1 MSSKHEVAE
10 IRPQAIG
17 QSIPRKED
25 SALLT
30 GRGEYIADIRLPNML
45 HAVFVRSPFAHA
57 AITNVDISA
66 ARALPGVELVW
77 TGADVAQFTA
87 GIPATVQVENF
98 ALTTQPVIAHDEV
111 RYVGEAVAVIVATS
125 RQIAEDALELVD
137 IDYDELA
144 VVANVDAA
152 KAATHIA
159 NAEVAQNVIHETVR
173 VAHDTGPAFTA
184 AAVTV
189 RDLFRNNRVNASP
202 IETRGCVA
210 RHEWTS
216 GMITF
221 WSATQMPGYLR
232 TMLAMLLQIPEHTIE
247 VITPQVGGGFGQ
259 KAHIHPEELAV
270 CLLARELGQ
279 PVSWIED
286 RQENLLCATHAKHQT
301 NDMAIAVD
309 ADGRFLAITNHSTT
323 DAGAYNCL
331 PWTAAV
337 ESEVGTATISSVYK
351 FPLAY
356 ADAVEYATNKTPVG
370 AYRGVGWTAG
380 QIARETLIDRAA
392 RELGLSPF
400 EIRRRNVIGEHDF
413 PYTNVTGLEVREGT
427 FLETVDTLERMVD
440 YAAFRERQA
449 AARAAGRYLG
459 LGVSIFN
466 ELTGVGTRSLAYL
479 DTPITTHDTTT
490 VRLDPT
496 GTVTVTT
503 SLVSAGQ
510 GLATSLAQVA
520 ADAFGVPV
528 EKVTVRAGST
538 ANAYGLGTFASRA
551 AVIGAGS
558 IGRAAEMVRAKVR
571 QAAGHMLEVAPED
584 IVLQNDRVHVAGV
597 PTQGMS
603 LAEAAGAI
611 YFAEATH
618 PENFDPTLEAT
629 ATFDPGDN
637 VLANG
642 GHAAIVEVD
651 IDTGIVR
658 IEKIYA
664 VEDCGQMINP
674 MIVEGQIRGG
684 IAQAIGASLLEELI
698 HDDNAQL
705 VTTTFQDYLLP
716 TTADVP
722 DIEIAHLETPST
734 LVPGGIK
741 GMGESA
747 MISAPAAIVGA
758 VNDAL
763 APLGVAITQF
773 PVSPERVYRALQ
785 TATR

>member
-1 MSSKHEVAE
+1 MSKHDVADV
-10 IRPQAIG
+10 RPQAIG
-17 QSIPRKED
+17 KPVPRKED
-25 SALLT
+25 ATILT
-30 GRGEYIADIRLPNML
+30 GRSEYIADIRLPNML

-57 AITNVDISA
+57 KITGIDIDA
-66 ARALPGVELVW
+66 AQAVPGVELIW
-77 TGADVAQFTA
+77 TGADVAKYTA
-87 GIPATVQVENF
+87 GIPATVQVEGF
-98 ALTTQPVIAHDEV
+98 TLTTQPAIAHDEV

-125 RQIAEDALELVD
+125 RRVAEDALELVD
-137 IDYDELA
+137 VDYDELPT
-144 VVANVDAA
+144 VTNIDEA
-152 KAATHIA
+152 KAAEHLA
-159 NAEVAQNVIHETVR
+159 NPEVPGNVIHRFAR
-173 VAHDTGPAFTA
+173 VADDTTA
-184 AAVTV
+184 AFAEAAISVG
-189 RDLFRNNRVNASP
+189 DLFRNNRVNASP

-210 RHEWTS
+210 RHEWTN
-216 GMITF
+216 GLITF

-247 VITPQVGGGFGQ
+247 VITPHVGGGFGQ
-259 KAHIHPEELAV
+259 KAHIHPEELAI
-270 CLLARELGQ
+270 CLLARELSE

-301 NDMAIAVD
+301 NDMSLAVD
-309 ADGRFLAITNHSTT
+309 ADGRFLAIRNHSTT
-323 DAGAYNCL
+323 DSGAYNCL

-351 FPLAY
+351 IPLAN
-356 ADAVEYATNKTPVG
+356 ADGVEYTTNKTPIG

-392 RELGLSPF
+392 RALDLSPF
-400 EIRRRNVIGEHDF
+400 EIRRRNVIAASDF

-427 FLETVDTLERMVD
+427 FTETVNTLERMVD
-440 YAAFRERQA
+440 YEAFRRRQE
-449 AARAAGRYLG
+449 AARAEGRYLG
-459 LGVSIFN
+459 LGVSVFN
-466 ELTGVGTRSLAYL
+466 ELTGIGTRSLHHL
-479 DTPITTHDTTT
+479 DTPITTHDTST
-490 VRLDPT
+490 VRVDPT

-503 SLVSAGQ
+503 SLVSSGQ

-528 EKVTVRAGST
+528 EKVIIRAGST

-558 IGRAAEMVRAKVR
+558 IGRAAEKVRATIR
-571 QAAGHMLEVAPED
+571 EAAGHMLEVSPDD
-584 IVLQNDRVHVAGV
+584 IVLQNDQVHVAGV
-597 PTQGMS
+597 PTRGMS
-603 LAEAAGAI
+603 FAEVAGAI
-611 YFAEATH
+611 YFADATH
-618 PENFDPTLEAT
+618 PEGFDPTLEAT

-651 IDTGIVR
+651 PDTGLVAV
-658 IEKIYA
+658 EKVFA

-684 IAQAIGASLLEELI
+684 IAQAIGSSLLEELV
-698 HDDNAQL
+698 HDENAQL

-716 TTADVP
+716 SAVDVP
-722 DIEIAHLETPST
+722 DIEIAHLETPSD

-763 APLGVAITQF
+763 ASLNVSIVQF
-773 PVSPERVYRALQ
+773 PISPERVFQALRA
-785 TATR
+785 RSD